1 MLSLFNFLK
10 CRKKKDEDGENKR
23 KPRRRDGENKRKSLA
38 SAFILLL
45 LISSTFSAGYATAWP
60 WDGLGKKVKSAV
72 HTLTNNIGGGAAG
85 ALAGAKIGASIG
97 AAGGPIGVAIGTV
110 VGGIV
115 GYIAGAHIEQTIK
128 DAVGKFFDPLKKLL
142 YPPKP
147 KIPGNFQ
154 NPKNVTKQEL
164 EDNTAVINA
173 LASNLTKEADA
184 AAIKDLQILQ
194 AKLKSKLIE
203 YSIEE
208 SNGTGDFAS
217 FELRGP
223 ESIYGFSAFPIQI
236 DLLPR
241 GTKDVKDPIC
251 LTTVKVYVKDT
262 VTGDIKWTR
271 VWNYAKDSN
280 CIDPG
285 DEDKDNNPSSAW
297 SFETILKGPDDNL
310 GDLMSVMYGNAD
322 NATIAKLFSAK
333 PDKFEIVVEV
343 DGYRK
348 IYYYADGEWH
358 FDHDEP
364 IHARWQSLSAWKHV
378 GGGTYPLGGF
388 GGSLPVDAKDT
399 QAAMSF
405 TRYNILFAGAA
416 SNLLTVVYGNPVNI
430 LDATT
435 NFKFV
440 FQGNPGYFDPMS
452 PAIIDEARIVVYR
465 ILKDG
470 RWELAESQ
478 PVDGPATLGDI
489 ASGKKLYI
497 SVTYHNAPDVV
508 TYRAFLALKADVERD
523 EGTKIPIWILVEP
536 NIAVIP
542 PNRVVTLDQYITEIG
557 DIVSDKVIT
566 AEEATK
572 LKTMSKTII
581 EGLKSKIKDAEAWK
595 AKGDAEGKKDVSN
608 YASLAIK
615 HYNKAIE
622 YAEKMGTVDD
632 TNDLLRFAEIEKEE
646 EMAGDYYL
654 QAAQAAYYGQ
664 TEQAKALAENAKKL
678 DENAK
683 QYEGGFMNGVLPDL
697 SDWRSVLAFILRIGL
712 AIAGI
717 YVAKNLFGTM
727 GALIAAGL
735 AFVFVFGPAIGIS
748 L

>member
-1 MLSLFNFLK
+1 MPSFFDSLF
-10 CRKKKDEDGENKR
+10 RKKEREEERKAKEERKGKR
-23 KPRRRDGENKRKSLA
+23 PHRRGKSLA

-45 LISSTFSAGYATAWP
+45 LVSSTFSAGYAAAWP
-60 WDGLGKKVKSAV
+60 WDSAVKKVKSAF
-72 HTLTNNIGGGAAG
+72 HTLTNNVGGGTAG
-85 ALAGAKIGASIG
+85 ALIGAKIGASIG
-97 AAGGPIGVAIGTV
+97 SAFGPLGTAVGAIAGGII
-110 VGGIV
+110 
-115 GYIAGAHIEQTIK
+115 GYIGGAHIEQVIK
-128 DAVGKFFDPLKKLL
+128 DAVGKYLDPLKNLL
-142 YPPKP
+142 YP
-147 KIPGNFQ
+147 KIPKLPGGFQ
-154 NPKNVTKQEL
+154 NHKNVTTREF
-164 EDNTAVINA
+164 ENNTAVINA
-173 LASNLTKEADA
+173 LAANLTKEADA
-184 AAIKDLQILQ
+184 AAIKDLQVLQ
-194 AKLKSKLIE
+194 AKVHSELTN
-203 YSIEE
+203 YSFDE
-208 SNGTGDFAS
+208 STGTGDFAM
-217 FELRGP
+217 FKLYGP
-223 ESIYGFSAFPIQI
+223 ESIYGFSAFPVKFE
-236 DLLPR
+236 LAPR
-241 GTKDVKDPIC
+241 GTKGVKDPIC
-251 LTTVKVYVKDT
+251 LTSVKIYVKDT

-271 VWNYAKDSN
+271 TWSYAKDSE

-285 DEDKDNNPSSAW
+285 DDSSIW
-297 SFETILKGPDDNL
+297 TFKTILKGPDDNL
-310 GDLMSVMYGNAD
+310 NDLMSVMYGNAN

-333 PDKFEIVVEV
+333 PDKFEIVISVG
-343 DGYRK
+343 GYRK

-364 IHARWQSLSAWKHV
+364 IHAHWQSLSAWKHI

-388 GGSLPVDAKDT
+388 GGSLPVDAKGT
-399 QAAMSF
+399 PEAMQF

-416 SNLLTVVYGNPVNI
+416 SNLLTVVYGNPINI
-430 LDATT
+430 LDSTT

-440 FQGNPGYFDPMS
+440 FQGNPGYFDPLH
-452 PAIIDEARIVVYR
+452 PAIVDDARIVVYR

-478 PVDGPATLGDI
+478 PIDGPAVLGDI

-508 TYRAFLALKADVERD
+508 TYRAFLTLKAEVERD
-523 EGTKIPIWILVEP
+523 DGTKIPIWVLIEP

-542 PNRVVTLDQYITEIG
+542 PNRVVTLDPYITEIG

-572 LKTMSKTII
+572 LKTMSKTVI
-581 EGLKSKIKDAEAWK
+581 EGLQSKIKEAEAWK
-595 AKGDAEGKKDVSN
+595 AKGDAEGKKEVSM

-622 YAEKMGTVDD
+622 YVEKMSTVDD
-632 TNDLLRFAEIEKEE
+632 SNDLLRFAEIEKEE

-664 TEQAKALAENAKKL
+664 DEQAKVLAENAKKL

-683 QYEGGFMNGVLPDL
+683 QYEGGFLNGVLPDL
-697 SDWRSVLAFILRIGL
+697 SDWRSVLAFVLRIGL
-712 AIAGI
+712 ALAGI
-717 YVAKNLFGTM
+717 FIAKKLFGVT

-735 AFVFVFGPAIGIS
+735 AFVFVFGPAIGVS

>member
-1 MLSLFNFLK
+1 MLSFFDFLRMNK
-10 CRKKKDEDGENKR
+10 REGREDEDEERRR
-23 KPRRRDGENKRKSLA
+23 KPHRRDRRKSLT
-38 SAFILLL
+38 SVFIMLLL
-45 LISSTFSAGYATAWP
+45 LVSVAEPVAASSWFEPNWEAIGNFVDT
-60 WDGLGKKVKSAV
+60 VQ
-72 HTLTNNIGGGAAG
+72 NNVLGGAVG
-85 ALAGAKIGASIG
+85 AFAGAKIGATVGSAFGPVGTAVG
-97 AAGGPIGVAIGTV
+97 AVVGAIG
-110 VGGIV
+110 
-115 GYIAGAHIEQTIK
+115 GYILGSHAEQDLK
-128 DAVGKFFDPLKKLL
+128 DAVGKFLDPLKKLL

-154 NPKNVTKQEL
+154 QHKNVTKQDFEN
-164 EDNTAVINA
+164 NTAVISA

-194 AKLKSKLIE
+194 AKVHSELTT
-203 YSIEE
+203 YSFDE
-208 SNGTGDFAS
+208 SNGTGDFAE
-217 FELRGP
+217 FKLYGP
-223 ESIYGFSAFPIQI
+223 ESIYGFSAFPVKFE
-236 DLLPR
+236 LAPR

-251 LTTVKVYVKDT
+251 LTSVRIYVKDT

-271 VWNYAKDSN
+271 TWTYGKDKE

-285 DEDKDNNPSSAW
+285 DE
-297 SFETILKGPDDNL
+297 SFVWTFKTILKGPDDNL
-310 GDLMSVMYGNAD
+310 GDLMSIMYGNAN

-333 PDKFEIVVEV
+333 PDKFEIVIEV

-364 IHARWQSLSAWKHV
+364 IHAYWQSLSAWKHI

-388 GGSLPVDAKDT
+388 GGSLPVDAKNT
-399 QAAMSF
+399 PEAMQF

-416 SNLLTVVYGNPVNI
+416 SNLLTVVYGNPINI

-440 FQGNPGYFDPMS
+440 FQGNPGYFDPLH

-465 ILKDG
+465 VLKDG

-508 TYRAFLALKADVERD
+508 TYRAFLALKAEVERD
-523 EGTKIPIWILVEP
+523 DGTKIPIWILIEP

-542 PNRVVTLDQYITEIG
+542 PNRVVTLDPYITEIG

-622 YAEKMGTVDD
+622 YAEKMGSTDD
-632 TNDLLRFAEIEKEE
+632 SNDLLRFAEIEKEE

-683 QYEGGFMNGVLPDL
+683 QYEGGFLPGVLPDL
-697 SDWRSVLAFILRIGL
+697 SDWKSVLAFILRIGL

-717 YVAKNLFGTM
+717 YIAKKLFGTV

-735 AFVFVFGPAIGIS
+735 AFVFVFGPAIGVS